1 MPEPVLLQRQ
11 TTVDTSFDFEPEIEL
26 SVLVPVY
33 NEEENVVLMIE
44 RIADALKDF
53 GKSWELV
60 LIDDGSTDAT
70 LSRASKEIGKPGLD
84 LRVIEFQRNFGQAAG
99 LQAGF
104 DAARGRLIATLD
116 GDLQNDPYDIP
127 RMIEALEER
136 DLDMLCG
143 WRKSRQDGLWLRLI
157 PSWTAN
163 RLIRNITGV
172 HIHDYG
178 CGLKLYR
185 GEIVKQVRIMGGMH
199 RFIPAWIASV
209 VPSTRI
215 GEIVVNHH
223 ARQFGTSKYGISRT
237 FRVIL
242 DLLAVLFFMRF
253 RARPGHFFGMIGL
266 GMGGISGLMFL
277 WLMIVKFGYGEHI
290 GSRPL
295 LTVAMMLFIGSVQM
309 ITTGILAEMLAR
321 SDNARLGYS
330 IRKIH
335 GADD

>member
-1 MPEPVLLQRQ
+1 MLQRQ
-11 TTVDTSFDFEPEIEL
+11 SPVETPFDLEKPIEL
-26 SVLVPVY
+26 SVLVPVH
-33 NEEENVVLMIE
+33 NEEENVALMVE
-44 RIADALKDF
+44 RITDALKTF
-53 GKSWELV
+53 GKPWELILV
-60 LIDDGSTDAT
+60 DDGSTDAT
-70 LSRASKEIGKPGLD
+70 LSRARKLLGTPGLA
-84 LRVIEFQRNFGQAAG
+84 LRIIEFQRNFGQAAG

-163 RLIRNITGV
+163 RLIRSITGV

-185 GEIVKQVRIMGGMH
+185 AEIVKQVRIMGGMH

-215 GEIVVNHH
+215 GEMVVNHH
-223 ARQFGTSKYGISRT
+223 ARQFGTSKYGLSRT

-266 GMGGISGLMFL
+266 AFGGVRALMFL
-277 WLMIVKFGYGEHI
+277 WLLIVKFGFGEDI
-290 GSRPL
+290 GGRPL

-335 GADD
+335 EADG